1 MRRRG
6 VPSPEAEK
14 LRRLHRLTTLGS
26 GASAGVASACSGL
39 LAVNSEAR
47 CASHALDS
55 AHGTSG
61 VFVARSDAAMTAYG
75 RRHGECRSRTIYR
88 EAQEAI
94 RTDSASPKAVSP
106 NTKDAGR
113 AAEARRGGAAS
124 DRAGST
130 MRSDDPQLEG
140 IDAEGA
146 KDPLYQA
153 AYRTCMR
160 KSGF

>member
-1 MRRRG
+1 MRFMSWSVVAVVVFGAWG
-6 VPSPEAEK
+6 VVWADI
-14 LRRLHRLTTLGS
+14 
-26 GASAGVASACSGL
+26 AAC
-39 LAVNSEAR
+39 NK
-47 CASHALDS
+47 
-55 AHGTSG
+55 
-61 VFVARSDAAMTAYG
+61 
-75 RRHGECRSRTIYR
+75 

-106 NTKDAGR
+106 NTKDVGR
-113 AAEARRGGAAS
+113 AAEARRSGAAA
-124 DRAGST
+124 DRADST
-130 MRSDDPQLEG
+130 TRSDDPQLEG